1 MWEKREKGKGIEGR
15 EDLLFIYCLLFQRF
29 SDLITY
35 EVSLFILIRKLK
47 FWSVKN
53 MHIYST
59 YIAHQ
64 ECTII
69 VLISEDI
76 KMETKERM

>member
-1 MWEKREKGKGIEGR
+1 M
-15 EDLLFIYCLLFQRF
+15 
-29 SDLITY
+29 
-35 EVSLFILIRKLK
+35 K

-64 ECTII
+64 ECTIV
-69 VLISEDI
+69 VLISEAI
-76 KMETKERM
+76 KMENICWIEKNWKEHVEGGPKMVEE

>member
-15 EDLLFIYCLLFQRF
+15 EDLLFIYCLLFQGF

-47 FWSVKN
+47 F
-53 MHIYST
+53 
-59 YIAHQ
+59 
-64 ECTII
+64 
-69 VLISEDI
+69 
-76 KMETKERM
+76 